1 MEHPGHQ
8 GTPTGVGQGC
18 VRLDDFVTPTYF
30 GFGADAFRCVGVRTG
45 IVRTGIVRTGIVR
58 TGIVRTGIV
67 NAKISERGA

>member
-1 MEHPGHQ
+1 MEHPGQQ

-18 VRLDDFVTPTYF
+18 VRLDDVVTPTYF

-45 IVRTGIVRTGIVR
+45 IVRTGIV
-58 TGIVRTGIV
+58 

>member
-30 GFGADAFRCVGVRTG
+30 GFGADGLRCVGLRTG
-45 IVRTGIVRTGIVR
+45 IVG
-58 TGIVRTGIV
+58 
-67 NAKISERGA
+67 AKISQRGA